1 MGPFEKTNKSLIRI
15 RYLHISHHWTW
26 FSKECYFLLQNI
38 PWEIFR
44 ENSFHYLQEHH
55 FILFLIYF
63 SKFQEILLLLQGEI
77 TQRFQSLVRLQKFK
91 VEQRLNNAMC
101 NFELKLILNNR
112 IHQKIDLIGDKRN
125 KLLIIHL
132 FTLFCSQESFLD
144 TVLTNIT
151 ER

>member
-1 MGPFEKTNKSLIRI
+1 MLILVTKNSRRYFQRI
-15 RYLHISHHWTW
+15 FFFISR
-26 FSKECYFLLQNI
+26 NI
-38 PWEIFR
+38 I
-44 ENSFHYLQEHH
+44 SFDY
-55 FILFLIYF
+55 LIYF
-63 SKFQEILLLLQGEI
+63 SKFQVILLLLQGEI

-112 IHQKIDLIGDKRN
+112 IHLKIDLICDKRN
-125 KLLIIHL
+125 ELLTIHL